1 MGDPFS
7 FLTPFLEE
15 RDSTI
20 AGTSLIGLEL
30 LSRTHDEFD
39 RESILSSATEI
50 AADESAS
57 ASCRLTALRLTAD
70 LATKE
75 RKERKGGAEEGD
87 LESQIPELG
96 SDEVA
101 EAARMLAQTGE
112 TVLLRSAAIVT
123 LGETGS
129 EEDRELLESFALSDN
144 KQIAAAAELA
154 LEKMGAE

>member
-1 MGDPFS
+1 MFQA
-7 FLTPFLEE
+7 LEE

-39 RESILSSATEI
+39 RESILSSAVEI

-57 ASCRLTALRLTAD
+57 PSPRLTALRLSALANSELETA
-70 LATKE
+70 
-75 RKERKGGAEEGD
+75 
-87 LESQIPELG
+87 S
-96 SDEVA
+96 VA
-101 EAARMLAQTGE
+101 ETARMLAQTGE
-112 TVLLRSAAIVT
+112 TVLLRSAAIMT

-144 KQIAAAAELA
+144 KQIAAAAEMA
-154 LEKMGAE
+154 LEKMGTE